1 MKTALIAAAAAAAV
15 LALGAADGA
24 SAASRTAYFKVGLV
38 ASQDVT
44 WTKQLTYRAGCGS
57 GFIQLRGNGESA
69 LRMRTPRPQPA
80 VAQLHRNGQVTLR
93 FRGSGALLPVVGTL
107 TRHGTSSATGQTP
120 ETTSGC
126 PKPEPPVAPDCG
138 TRRFGGHSSIGV
150 NYLTPADSP
159 DREPDPDLDLAPLT
173 GRDLNLGSLTDAIV
187 LTGPSVPG
195 WRGVVFEWCPGAAG
209 DDVLRGSV
217 YEPGGARS
225 TPGRL
230 PSSWLFGKRSR
241 FTVNEHS
248 GDRVDTFPTSG
259 AVSGSFPIKT
269 ETDWTLTFRRLAH
282 RPSGL

>member
-1 MKTALIAAAAAAAV
+1 MRKTITATLAAALVLVAAQS
-15 LALGAADGA
+15 A

-38 ASQDVT
+38 ASQDVS
-44 WTKQLTYRAGCGS
+44 WTKQLTYRTNCGS
-57 GFIQLRGNGESA
+57 GFVQLRGNGASA

-126 PKPEPPVAPDCG
+126 PKPELPVAPDCG

-173 GRDLNLGSLTDAIV
+173 GRDFNLGSLTDAIV

-195 WRGVVFEWCPGAAG
+195 WRGVIFEWCPGANG
-209 DDVLRGSV
+209 DDQLRGPV
-217 YEPGGARS
+217 YEPEGAHS
-225 TPGRL
+225 SPGRL
-230 PSSWLFGKRSR
+230 PFSRLFGTRSR
-241 FTVNEHS
+241 FRVRGRS
-248 GDRVDTFPTSG
+248 SDKVDTAPRSG

-269 ETDWTLTFRRLAH
+269 ETDWTLTFRRLSH